1 MGVQEN
7 MEVKIDVGVKDL
19 LDKIESLI
27 KAAAEKL
34 FPDDRLA
41 LTTYY
46 DPLFKELLQIHSGY
60 GSLFT
65 TVTESIPV
73 RECDGEWFIRTYKG
87 RPGPHQEYGHSAEE
101 AMSRIDELK
110 RDFSNIRRD
119 PDWYRAQFRAKA
131 RALLNGV
138 KRQDAL
144 RFLASVLMYFVE
156 DETPTHNLH
165 AYLDN
170 FIESIQTGGAQ
181 SYEGVDSAISSPSWR
196 LSQKV
201 AKAVTPEE
209 IAEAAA
215 QSWKNLGLRIA
226 LVTQMY
232 YELEQNIL
240 LSRKPIA
247 RQYR

>member
-1 MGVQEN
+1 
-7 MEVKIDVGVKDL
+7 MEIKIDVGVKDL

-34 FPDDRLA
+34 FPDDKLA
-41 LTTYY
+41 LTIYY
-46 DPLFKELLQIHSGY
+46 DPLFEELRRIHSGY

-65 TVTESIPV
+65 MVIESVPV
-73 RECDGEWFIRTYKG
+73 LDWDGEWFIRSYEG
-87 RPGPHQEYGHSAEE
+87 GPDQYGHSLEE
-101 AMSRIDELK
+101 AMNRIDELK
-110 RDFSNIRRD
+110 REFSNLRGD

-138 KRQDAL
+138 KRQDVL

-165 AYLDN
+165 AYLDS
-170 FIESIQTGGAQ
+170 FIESVQKRGAQ
-181 SYEGVDSAISSPSWR
+181 TFEGVDSAISSPSWR
-196 LSQKV
+196 LSLKF
-201 AKAVTPEE
+201 AKATTPQEVE
-209 IAEAAA
+209 EAATQA
-215 QSWKNLGLRIA
+215 WINLGLRIA

-240 LSRKPIA
+240 LSRKPIS
-247 RQYR
+247 RQYSR